1 MERKSSSRPK
11 LTWRN
16 RSYFLRKLRP
26 QPANLAAVFFE
37 FRVGRKRP
45 YIMKTLA
52 AVVLSACSVVMVSG
66 QEENGVPVDPG
77 VPGVIYE
84 APVVYQ
90 APVIYQAPVAYY
102 APVYYLS
109 GAYLAP
115 QACPTPCFPPCP
127 APSTVTYIGHG
138 VSVQAN
144 YGSCGSSVIHFGGQ
158 QGSAYGY
165 RFNLRR

>member
-1 MERKSSSRPK
+1 
-11 LTWRN
+11 
-16 RSYFLRKLRP
+16 
-26 QPANLAAVFFE
+26 
-37 FRVGRKRP
+37 
-45 YIMKTLA
+45 MKALA

-66 QEENGVPVDPG
+66 QEENGVPVEAR

-84 APVVYQ
+84 APVV
-90 APVIYQAPVAYY
+90 YQAPVAYY

-109 GAYLAP
+109 GAYPSP
-115 QACPTPCFPPCP
+115 QACPPPCP